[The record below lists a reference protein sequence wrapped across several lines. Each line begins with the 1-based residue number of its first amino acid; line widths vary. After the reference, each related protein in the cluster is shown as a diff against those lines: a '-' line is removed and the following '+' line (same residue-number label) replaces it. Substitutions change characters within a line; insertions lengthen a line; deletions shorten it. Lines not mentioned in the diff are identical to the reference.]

1 MMTEETSPTPGVSP
15 PDDGSR
21 YDETSITV
29 LEGLEAVRLRPAMYI
44 GGTGLSG
51 LHHLVYEVV
60 DNAVDEAL
68 AGYCNE
74 ITVRLG
80 ADGSCSVT
88 DNGRGIPV
96 GAMKD
101 DNPRLD
107 GKSALEIVLTV
118 LHAGGKFEKGSYKV
132 SGGLHGVGVSVVNAL
147 SEWCRAEVWRDGNRY
162 SMTFRRGDVSETLTQ
177 APDPTFRGTR
187 ITFKPDPQ
195 IFPETDF
202 RFETLQNRLRE
213 LAYLNDG
220 LRIRLLDERDG
231 REAEFFYRDGLR
243 EFCRHLAAGGEPL
256 HDRVIHVRAQDDESG
271 QSFEAAFQWTDT
283 YTENLLCYANNIHNV
298 HGGVH
303 LTALKSAISRA
314 ASNYARQNNL
324 IKGNTNVTGDDWREG
339 LTAIIAVKV
348 PNPQFEG
355 QTKVKLLNPEVESFV
370 QQTLYEKLAAHFE
383 ENPSEAK
390 NIVAKGVQAAQARE
404 AARKA
409 RELARK
415 SVLSG
420 GGLPGKLWDCISKHR
435 DETEL
440 FLVEGDSAGGSAK
453 QGRDSRTQA
462 ILPLKGKILNV
473 EKARLD
479 KMLSH
484 EEIANLIHAV
494 GCGVGQEEFDI
505 EKRRYDKIIIMTDA
519 DVDGSHI
526 RTLLLTFLF
535 RHMRPLIES
544 GRVYIA
550 QPPLYELKKAKHLE
564 YVLDDRELNRKLV
577 DLGRSGTVL
586 EVRRPGAPPRR
597 IEGEELMSLVGR
609 LDMLDQ
615 QAAALRRRGVEL
627 REVLI
632 EHRAADGSL
641 PRFVVQVE
649 RPGEAPGERRFLR
662 DAAEL
667 AGLKREL
674 EDGGARVELVE
685 SRQMRLERNDRTE
698 SSEETPSTRILYQEL
713 AAVENIAP
721 ILAELERAGFRSAD
735 LFLAREELITGE
747 LPPATFVLLA
757 DDAHEVEVE
766 NLAQV
771 AGAVR
776 DLGRKGMQIKRF
788 KGLGE
793 MTAEQLCSTTM
804 DPAART
810 LLRVKI
816 SDDMDDLEQADI
828 DAREADRMFSL
839 LMGDNVDA
847 RRRFIEENAAAVKN
861 LDI

>member
-1 MMTEETSPTPGVSP
+1 MTEETPPTPGASSP
-15 PDDGSR
+15 DGDAR

-80 ADGSCSVT
+80 ADGSCGVT

-162 SMTFRRGDVSETLTQ
+162 SMTFSRGDVSETLTH

-187 ITFKPDPQ
+187 VTFKPDPR

-220 LRIRLLDERDG
+220 LRIRLIDERDG

-256 HDRVIHVRAQDDESG
+256 HARVIHIRAQDDESG
-271 QSFEAAFQWTDT
+271 QSFEAALQWTDA

-494 GCGVGQEEFDI
+494 GCGVGQEEFDV
-505 EKRRYDKIIIMTDA
+505 EKRRYDKLIIMTDA

-577 DLGRSGTVL
+577 DLGRSGTIL
-586 EVRRPGAPPRR
+586 EVRRPGMPPRR
-597 IEGEELMSLVGR
+597 IEREELIGLVGR
-609 LDMLDQ
+609 LDALDQ

-627 REVLI
+627 REMLV
-632 EHRAADGSL
+632 EHRAADESL

-667 AGLKREL
+667 ARLKREL

-685 SRQMRLERNDRTE
+685 SRQMRLERNGRTE
-698 SSEETPSTRILYQEL
+698 SPEETPSTRILYQEL
-713 AAVENIAP
+713 AAVEVIAP
-721 ILAELERAGFRSAD
+721 ILAELERAGFRPAD

-747 LPPATFVLLA
+747 LPPAAFVLLA
-757 DDAHEVEVE
+757 EDDHEVEVE

-810 LLRVKI
+810 LVRVKI

-828 DAREADRMFSL
+828 DAREADRTFSL

-847 RRRFIEENAAAVKN
+847 RRRFIEENAASVKN